1 MSHIARHG
9 PQHPTARAPT
19 QRRVLGQATLLL
31 ALLIP
36 AASLGS
42 LALAA
47 NSGASAPALPAL
59 MTLAICIPGGA
70 LVLRGLAPGRY
81 PHARLGLCNAITLSR
96 AAGVAV
102 LAGLIAAPGALSG
115 PSALGWALVAL
126 SGLVLTLDLADG
138 WAARRSG
145 LKSSFG
151 ARFDVETDVA
161 FAIVLSVLAW
171 QAGKA
176 GVWFLA
182 LGGLRPAFLTAGLVW
197 PWLGGALPDA
207 MWRKTVAALQMIAQV
222 ALLAPVV
229 TPPASGLLAA
239 LVLAGVTLSFAVDIR
254 ALHARRTA
262 QPPGAGA

>member
-1 MSHIARHG
+1 MSHTLRHC
-9 PQHPTARAPT
+9 PRPPTARALT
-19 QRRVLGQATLLL
+19 QRRVQGQAALLL
-31 ALLIP
+31 VLLIP

-59 MTLAICIPGGA
+59 MTLALCISGGA

-102 LAGLIAAPGALSG
+102 LAGLIAAPDALRG
-115 PSALGWALVAL
+115 PAALGWALVAL
-126 SGLVLTLDLADG
+126 SAPVLALDMADG

-145 LKSSFG
+145 LKSGFG

-182 LGGLRPAFLTAGLVW
+182 LGGLRPAFLMASIIW
-197 PWLGGALPDA
+197 PWLGGVLPDA
-207 MWRKTVAALQMIAQV
+207 MWRKTVAAVQMIAQV
-222 ALLAPVV
+222 ALLVPVV

-239 LVLAGVTLSFAVDIR
+239 LVLAGVTLSFAFDIR
-254 ALHARRTA
+254 ALHARRRA
-262 QPPGAGA
+262 QSAENGA